1 MQQPK
6 RILLIDEDFD
16 HLLICSLFL
25 QREGYEVKA
34 VAGCEKMEDLIE
46 VVGSFR
52 PDLIFM
58 DHDMRGI
65 CGMDLTRMLKSLEEF
80 SGIPII
86 YFTDRSDIVKLVK
99 EAGAD
104 GYFRKPFDTNG
115 LIAFTRRYLDR

>member
-25 QREGYEVKA
+25 QREGYEVRSM
-34 VAGCEKMEDLIE
+34 AGCEKMDDLIE
-46 VVGSFR
+46 MVGSFR

-65 CGMDLTRMLKSLEEF
+65 CGMDLTKMLKSLEEF
-80 SGIPII
+80 SGIHII
-86 YFTDRSDIVKLVK
+86 YFTDRSDIVKLAN

-104 GYFRKPFDTNG
+104 GYFRKPFDTNS
-115 LIAFTRRYLDR
+115 LIGFTRRYLDR